1 MKESSDKLY
10 RQERKLKNMKRAPEA
25 RVQKKGNR
33 AKPSVSTTWGSTRS
47 SSRDRTRFPDLPSRS
62 RTVQQT
68 ASNSVGSASSKS
80 SSDLLLADSYSR
92 SYSKTRLKTL
102 RRSQSQKLGETDDA
116 NDTASNRSSNSSDA
130 NTSRNSSVRKSSTP
144 KPNRTSS
151 NGSLRKTKQ
160 KINSSPCL
168 KSPPNKKVNTSKCI
182 SPIPSCFP
190 LKSNTYVQLK
200 DSDDEDISRAIS
212 TRLRSFEAKRQKLHL
227 FKTRCFSDTQ
237 LILKRR
243 VSDDFSDIS
252 DEDVSTINV
261 FQTPKTTAVGADTIR
276 FRSHIKYTCETFD
289 KHMKDQYEGK
299 IIDGKCMYS
308 YWLFYQ
314 QVERFKAVGLEILED
329 ALKSNDK
336 QLLRDCID
344 EMKHEVKLIHNT
356 FLNFDSIHRIEIE
369 NKRVMDA
376 YAMMY
381 ERCGRFARLTRGG
394 DIQPHEMIPMWDDI
408 QQYIIDEFLEQVFID
423 FCFFMQL
430 QFIIPQKE
438 ATTPSATVVKK
449 GPDTNL

>member
-1 MKESSDKLY
+1 M
-10 RQERKLKNMKRAPEA
+10 QE
-25 RVQKKGNR
+25 KGNR
-33 AKPSVSTTWGSTRS
+33 AKSVLWGSTRS
-47 SSRDRTRFPDLPSRS
+47 SSTDRMRFPDLPSRS
-62 RTVQQT
+62 RTVHQI
-68 ASNSVGSASSKS
+68 ASSSVGSAFSKS
-80 SSDLLLADSYSR
+80 SSDLLGADSYSR
-92 SYSKTRLKTL
+92 SYSKTRSKTL
-102 RRSQSQKLGETDDA
+102 KRSQSHRVPFERTLNETDDA
-116 NDTASNRSSNSSDA
+116 SETASNRSSNSSDA
-130 NTSRNSSVRKSSTP
+130 SLNQNSPVRKSSTP
-144 KPNRTSS
+144 KPNRTPSK
-151 NGSLRKTKQ
+151 GSLRKTKN
-160 KINSSPCL
+160 KSNSSPSL
-168 KSPPNKKVNTSKCI
+168 KSNSNTGKKANTSKRI
-182 SPIPSCFP
+182 SPMPSCFP
-190 LKSNTYVQLK
+190 MKSNTYASELE
-200 DSDDEDISRAIS
+200 DSDDEDISTTIS
-212 TRLRSFEAKRQKLHL
+212 TRLRAFEAKRQKLHL

-243 VSDDFSDIS
+243 VSDDFSDVS

-261 FQTPKTTAVGADTIR
+261 FKTPKTTAVGADTIR

-314 QVERFKAVGLEILED
+314 QVERFKAIGLEILGD

-356 FLNFDSIHRIEIE
+356 FLNFDSIHRIEIK

-376 YAMMY
+376 YAILY

-438 ATTPSATVVKK
+438 ATMPSAIVVKK